1 VKISKFLFFL
11 SQITIGLMMVT
22 TTYDT
27 IMRYFFAKPTD
38 WSVELNEVL
47 LVFIT
52 LLAGAEL
59 VKRDQHIQMDLI
71 YLRLPEKGQKISR
84 ICTSILGILFCVCLV
99 WIGFKA
105 TWSTYLGKVYLSGA
119 FRFPV
124 WIMYALIPLG
134 MILMAFE
141 FLTHLI
147 KKIKEEAPKGKE
159 P

>member
-1 VKISKFLFFL
+1 MRISKLLFSL
-11 SQITIGLMMVT
+11 SQTTIAIMMLT

-71 YLRLPEKGQKISR
+71 YLRLSPKGQKISR
-84 ICTSILGILFCVCLV
+84 AFTSILGILFCACLV
-99 WIGFKA
+99 WIGLKT

-134 MILMAFE
+134 MTLMALE
-141 FLTHLI
+141 FLTRLI
-147 KKIKEEAPKGKE
+147 REIRGQSPEKKIT
-159 P
+159 